1 MVSYIEKEE
10 GSVEKIKVRTEK
22 DAFPRC
28 VSTYLQHVMVPHK
41 QALETYTAF
50 YDYEVVLLY
59 SLTTRPKSINST
71 NHDWFSVIW
80 TVQLMAHLLDDPQVR
95 NPSPC
100 KP

>member
-1 MVSYIEKEE
+1 
-10 GSVEKIKVRTEK
+10 
-22 DAFPRC
+22 
-28 VSTYLQHVMVPHK
+28 MVPHK
-41 QALETYTAF
+41 QGLETYTAF

-59 SLTTRPKSINST
+59 SLTTNSLTTRPKSINST

-80 TVQLMAHLLDDPQVR
+80 AVQLVAYLLDDPQVR